1 MLSLSILVISILC
14 NVIFVFIIIRVMQ
27 NKAKIESYLSDRID
41 SYIDE
46 IAELRMNSDVIKAE
60 YIELTEAITKS
71 LREIRADID
80 RNYGYIHACEI
91 LDALAYLM
99 KGGPVLLNDSLR
111 NLIMRAGGEKYIANN
126 KLFFSGAL
134 FFAWHLHA
142 NARKQINDAHVVEQ
156 KRFSHNER
164 ARWLSKTLSRYE
176 RMCGNKDDSIRSLEI
191 VLAGWKCGQIA
202 EAILYI
208 ETYPH

>member
-1 MLSLSILVISILC
+1 MLSSSILVISILL
-14 NVIFVFIIIRVMQ
+14 NAIFVCIIVKVMKI
-27 NKAKIESYLSDRID
+27 KARNENYLSYRID

-46 IAELRMNSDVIKAE
+46 IAELRRNSEEIKSE
-60 YIELTEAITKS
+60 YIEFTKAIIES

-80 RNYGYIHACEI
+80 RNYGHIQENEI
-91 LDALAYLM
+91 LEALTFLM

-111 NLIMRAGGEKYIANN
+111 DQIMRAGGGKYIANN
-126 KLFFSGAL
+126 KLYFSGAL
-134 FFAWHLHA
+134 FLAWHLHA
-142 NARKQINDAHVVEQ
+142 KARKQFEDAHVVEQ

-176 RMCGNKDDSIRSLEI
+176 RMCGNKEDSIRSLEI